1 MTLIGWFFWG
11 TIAAILVIGF
21 LFQKVFGTK
30 SPIRTKN
37 EVAKEEVKNY
47 TSQYVHNDVN

>member
-11 TIAAILVIGF
+11 SIFAILMIGF

-30 SPIRTKN
+30 PPIRPTN
-37 EVAKEEVKNY
+37 ELAEEEVKSH
-47 TSQYVHNDVN
+47 TSQYVHND